1 MMRAMSASSDGA
13 TENARPG
20 NGGLEQDGQIRKE
33 SHTGSAKWST
43 GKLADKVLA
52 NSEQNYGVWKMT
64 DQVLANS
71 EGNYGVWKTQDWKVA
86 EAERI
91 NYPHPSL

>member
-1 MMRAMSASSDGA
+1 
-13 TENARPG
+13 
-20 NGGLEQDGQIRKE
+20 
-33 SHTGSAKWST
+33 
-43 GKLADKVLA
+43 LADKVLA
-52 NSEQNYGVWKMT
+52 NSEQNYGIWKMT

-91 NYPHPSL
+91 NYPHPLLMTASFLGNNSAKNHQKSVHVRQSASQNS